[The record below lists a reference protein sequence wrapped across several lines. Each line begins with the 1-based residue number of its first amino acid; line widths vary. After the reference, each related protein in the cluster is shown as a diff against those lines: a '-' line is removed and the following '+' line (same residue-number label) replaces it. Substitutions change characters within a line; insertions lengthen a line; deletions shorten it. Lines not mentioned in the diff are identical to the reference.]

1 MVLVK
6 VRRKDYARAVAVQ
19 ETIEKL
25 DKEMSALPVERCKKA
40 VMDELAKAE
49 AELKRALIK

>member
-6 VRRKDYARAVAVQ
+6 VRRKDYERAVAVQ
-19 ETIEKL
+19 KTIEKL
-25 DKEMSALPVERCKKA
+25 DKEMSTLPVERCKKA

-49 AELKRALIK
+49 AELKKALGK

>member
-40 VMDELAKAE
+40 VMDELVKAE